1 MPLIF
6 AVEILIFASTNP
18 ISTDII
24 SYILL
29 FFTLEIQYVNEF

>member
-6 AVEILIFASTNP
+6 VVVIVMFASVSPTSTN
-18 ISTDII
+18 II